1 MIKTAIIGGSGYTGL
16 ELLRILALHDK
27 AMVTAVTSRQY
38 AGKWVT
44 EIFPSLIGHYD
55 EMSFIEP
62 SEIKD
67 VDAELFFCCLPH
79 GTSMQAVPILL
90 KAGKKVIDLSADYR
104 IKEIA
109 TYEKWYQT
117 HTSKELIAEAAY
129 GLPEVFGRDEI
140 KEANLIANPGC
151 YPTGA
156 ALALAPLVKAG
167 LIKNSS
173 IIIDAKSGVSGAGRT
188 ASIASSFVEIAEG
201 FKAYKVGEHRHT
213 PEINQTLGL
222 LAGAEVSV
230 TFTPHLLPIKRGI
243 LSTVYADLKETG
255 SHTTASLL
263 EVFRKDYADEPFI
276 NICEEGVLP
285 NINEVAGTNNCS
297 IGLKLDSATGRV
309 VVVSVIDNLVK
320 GASGAAIQNMNITY
334 GLGETTGLISISL

>member
-16 ELLRILALHDK
+16 ELLRILVTHDK
-27 AMVTAVTSRQY
+27 AIVTAVTSRQY
-38 AGKWVT
+38 AGKRVT
-44 EIFPSLIGHYD
+44 EVFPSLIGHYD
-55 EMSFIEP
+55 EMIFIEP
-62 SEIKD
+62 AEIKK

-104 IKEIA
+104 IKDVA
-109 TYEKWYQT
+109 TYEQWYQT
-117 HTSKELIAEAAY
+117 HTSKDLIAEAAY
-129 GLPEVFGRDEI
+129 GLPEVFGRETI
-140 KEANLIANPGC
+140 ENANLIANPGC

-156 ALALAPLVKAG
+156 TLALAPLVKAG

-188 ASIASSFVEIAEG
+188 ASIATSFMEIAEG

-213 PEINQTLGL
+213 PEINQSLGL
-222 LAGAEVSV
+222 LAGADFSV

-243 LSTVYADLKETG
+243 LSTVYADLKAA
-255 SHTTASLL
+255 SSQTTASLL
-263 EVFRKDYADEPFI
+263 ELYCKNYADEPFI
-276 NICEEGVLP
+276 SICEEGSLP
-285 NINEVAGTNNCS
+285 NISEVAGTNNCR

-309 VVVSVIDNLVK
+309 VVISVIDNLIK
-320 GASGAAIQNMNITY
+320 GASGAAVQNMNIIY
-334 GLGETTGLISISL
+334 GLSETTGLISISL